1 MKLSAETINVLENF
15 SKLNSGIQ
23 FKEGNVIKSISTGKT
38 VLAKAVL
45 KDTFPQDFC
54 VYDLNQFLMVYKLNK
69 DTDVDFDDS
78 NIIFKS
84 GRSEIKY
91 RKTASDMIILPPEK
105 DLNLPST
112 DITFTLSQEDY
123 AAILKT
129 ASVLQSPNISVQSD
143 GDDVNLVAFDA
154 KNDSAHKN
162 SIRVGDGN
170 GTKYKMTFSTE
181 NWKMIPDTY
190 TVQISSKGLSHF
202 VNKSGDIQYWIAID
216 SKTSKY
222 GE

>member
-1 MKLSAETINVLENF
+1 
-15 SKLNSGIQ
+15 
-23 FKEGNVIKSISTGKT
+23 
-38 VLAKAVL
+38 
-45 KDTFPQDFC
+45 
-54 VYDLNQFLMVYKLNK
+54 MVYKLNK

-91 RKTASDMIILPPEK
+91 RKTASDMIILAPEK
-105 DLNLPST
+105 ELSLTST
-112 DITFTLSQEDY
+112 EITFTLSQEDY

-129 ASVLQSPNISVQSD
+129 ASVLQSPNIAVQSD

-162 SIRVGDGN
+162 SIRVSDGN

-202 VNKSGDIQYWIAID
+202 ANKSGDIQYWIAID